1 MSTPSPLAGGYL
13 VTEHRH
19 LVMEHDQ
26 FDREFF
32 VRAGKSEQSEDSHES
47 QVEGKDIAI
56 SQLRR
61 WSKSTKIQVEK
72 IG

>member
-1 MSTPSPLAGGYL
+1 
-13 VTEHRH
+13 
-19 LVMEHDQ
+19 MEHDQ